1 MIDKL
6 GIVDY
11 QSY

>member
-6 GIVDY
+6 GII
-11 QSY
+11 